1 MRSGSLSI
9 RWGLHG
15 LLLSKVRRIS
25 YPAEGG
31 SIIVELRRRA
41 PRIPTDWPGRC
52 RFDDFAD
59 GGLLREWMDC
69 RVVDISLLGVSVEIE
84 KGGIGLVEG
93 RFLDVHVESPAGRS
107 VRLQILGTVV
117 HQRSPSEGRTRVGLQ
132 FVDLSDSEKAI
143 LEVIEQLEM
152 FW

>member
-1 MRSGSLSI
+1 M
-9 RWGLHG
+9 
-15 LLLSKVRRIS
+15 
-25 YPAEGG
+25 
-31 SIIVELRRRA
+31 ELRRRA

-84 KGGIGLVEG
+84 KGGIGRAEG
-93 RFLDVHVESPAGRS
+93 RFLDVHVESPAGKS
-107 VRLQILGTVV
+107 VRLQILGTIV
-117 HQRSPSEGRTRVGLQ
+117 HQSTPSEGRTRVGLQ